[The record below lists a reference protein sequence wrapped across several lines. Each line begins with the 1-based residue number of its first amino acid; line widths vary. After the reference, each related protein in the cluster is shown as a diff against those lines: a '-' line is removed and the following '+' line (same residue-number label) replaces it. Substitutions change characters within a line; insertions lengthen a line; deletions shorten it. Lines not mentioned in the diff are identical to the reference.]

1 MLETIKLKEEI
12 TEIRSKMEAIKDKVI
27 SEQREMTSEEEE
39 ELNTLRAEIDEKD
52 EEIKKLREQIDEQI
66 KKKEEEE
73 TKACDDEEKEEDKR
87 NLNKYISRNKMKKL
101 SLVKE
106 IRKAIDEKTSNI
118 KLNAETRAVQVTG
131 DSGVHDEVV
140 ETEIEGILTGL
151 YPNSILEQL
160 GVRMYTGAPRGD
172 IQIPIMSK
180 NTVKWEGETDEADAT
195 GNTFTTVKLS
205 PKRLSAYIDIS
216 KQLIYQDNIGVEA
229 AIRADLVRALRD
241 KIEAT
246 MFGDAAGTTEKP
258 AGLFYGQTP
267 TECTTFADI
276 CDFEADLEDANV
288 YGNMQYAMNPKAKA
302 GFRATVKGNNN
313 SGFVYEAGEMD
324 GIPTHVT
331 TNIADNM
338 FIYGDF
344 SDVVVSVW
352 NDLDLTIDTVTQATK
367 GCVRIVINAYVDF
380 KVARGV
386 CLGFGEYV
394 APQA

>member
-1 MLETIKLKEEI
+1 MKIVELKEQI
-12 TEIRSKMEAIKDKVI
+12 TEKRNRIEALVNLCKEEVRDLTEAEETEINELKSQIEEKRNEINKI
-27 SEQREMTSEEEE
+27 SEEM
-39 ELNTLRAEIDEKD
+39 NKMIP
-52 EEIKKLREQIDEQI
+52 QIEDL
-66 KKKEEEE
+66 EE
-73 TKACDDEEKEEDKR
+73 TR
-87 NLNKYISRNKMKKL
+87 NKNISTNKMKTEKL

-106 IRKAIDEKTSNI
+106 IRKAIDERNSNI

-131 DSGVHDEVV
+131 ESGVHDEVV

-151 YPNSILEQL
+151 YPNSVMDKL
-160 GVRMYTGAPRGD
+160 GIRHYSGLPMGD

-180 NTVKWEGETDEADAT
+180 QTVKWEGETDEADAT
-195 GNTFTTVKLS
+195 GVSFTTVKLQ
-205 PKRLSAYIDIS
+205 PKRLSAYVDLS
-216 KQLIYQDNIGVEA
+216 KQLLYQDTVGVEA
-229 AIRADLVRALRD
+229 AVRADLLKALRD

-246 MFGDAAGTTEKP
+246 LFSDAAATSNSP

-276 CDFEADLEDANV
+276 CDLEAEVEDANV
-288 YGNMQYAMNPKAKA
+288 YGNMHYVMNPKAKA

-324 GIPTHVT
+324 GIPTEVT
-331 TNIADNM
+331 TNVDDNL

-344 SDVVVSVW
+344 SDVVFGIW

-367 GCVRIVINAYVDF
+367 GCVRIVVNAYVDF

-386 CLGFGEYV
+386 TLAFGEYKK
-394 APQA
+394 A